1 MAHTLACLRF
11 ADPIA
16 ETVAR
21 LATGL
26 GGLTLS
32 RTGFA
37 PAGRRTTFH
46 EGIATSNSL

>member
-1 MAHTLACLRF
+1 MAHTRACLRF
-11 ADPIA
+11 AGPIA
-16 ETVAR
+16 EVVAR

-37 PAGRRTTFH
+37 PAGQRTKFH
-46 EGIATSNSL
+46 EGIATSNAL